1 MAAKKKA
8 VAKKKGTP
16 QQATTARGTPKKAA
30 VPRPLAKL
38 RKICLALPGSHEVE
52 AWGSATF
59 RTVKIFAM
67 ASEENSHAGG
77 HRPSVWLKAAPGN
90 QSYMVAAAPARFF
103 VPPYVGPSGWI
114 GVWLDD
120 KCDWDELAELVKD
133 SWSLT
138 APKKL
143 LKQGK

>member
-1 MAAKKKA
+1 MAAKKKSVAKKVVAKKAAPRKA
-8 VAKKKGTP
+8 VAKRKP
-16 QQATTARGTPKKAA
+16 

-67 ASEENSHAGG
+67 ASSGG
-77 HRPSVWLKAAPGN
+77 DHKGERPAVWLKAAPGN
-90 QSYMVAAAPARFF
+90 QSYMVDAAPKRFF

-114 GVWLDD
+114 GVWLDG
-120 KCDWDELAELVKD
+120 KCDWSELAELVKD

-138 APKKL
+138 APRKL
-143 LKQGK
+143 LKAAK